1 MSSWLYNVVVSG
13 LLVCAAMGN
22 NKELRLHINVPKEI
36 AAQAARRAA
45 GDSATPAPVLML
57 HGLEFGANEG
67 FKIEVLGE
75 PRPGAAPVSL
85 AITGVVGHPQRVPQP
100 PLRKIDL
107 PVPLNDAAAQML
119 ANRSD
124 VTIILRFERTYQE
137 RPPVK
142 IESVSFA
149 SSAKGE

>member
-1 MSSWLYNVVVSG
+1 MCAVASRHNELTLHVSIPRD
-13 LLVCAAMGN
+13 V
-22 NKELRLHINVPKEI
+22 
-36 AAQAARRAA
+36 AAQAARRLA
-45 GDSATPAPVLML
+45 GDAAAPAPILML

-75 PRPGAAPVSL
+75 PRSGASPVSL
-85 AITGVVGHPQRVPQP
+85 AVTGLVGHPQRTPRL

-119 ANRSD
+119 ANQSE
-124 VTIILRFERTYQE
+124 VTIILRFEHLDRE

-142 IESVSFA
+142 VDSVFF
-149 SSAKGE
+149 SSSTKVN